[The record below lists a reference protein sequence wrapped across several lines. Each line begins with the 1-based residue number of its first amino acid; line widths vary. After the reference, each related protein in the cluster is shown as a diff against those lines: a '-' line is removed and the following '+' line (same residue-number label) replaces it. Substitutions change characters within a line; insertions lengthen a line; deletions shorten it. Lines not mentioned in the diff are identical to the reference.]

1 MVIFFRVASLGRP
14 IFHLRLLVLQIPGD
28 PLHGVD
34 VDVDG
39 AKGPAARVAR
49 QGDPPDLLAPSAWTN
64 HWSPLGE
71 LLDLYGGYIIYIH
84 IYIYIYICIYIH
96 IHMYKYIYVYIYLHI
111 YIHIYI
117 YTYILLLLLLLLLLL
132 YIYNY
137 IYYIDNSW
145 W

>member
-1 MVIFFRVASLGRP
+1 MVIFFRVASLGWP

-28 PLHGVD
+28 PLHGV
-34 VDVDG
+34 VVVVYG

-84 IYIYIYICIYIH
+84 IHIHIYMYIYICICIC
-96 IHMYKYIYVYIYLHI
+96 IYIYIHI
-111 YIHIYI
+111 YIHIY
-117 YTYILLLLLLLLLLL
+117 TYI
-132 YIYNY
+132 Y
-137 IYYIDNSW
+137 IYYYYCYCYYYYIYIIIYII
-145 W
+145 

>member
-28 PLHGVD
+28 PLHGV
-34 VDVDG
+34 VVVVVYG

-71 LLDLYGGYIIYIH
+71 LLDLYGGYIL
-84 IYIYIYICIYIH
+84 YIYILCIIFSYII
-96 IHMYKYIYVYIYLHI
+96 
-111 YIHIYI
+111 
-117 YTYILLLLLLLLLLL
+117 
-132 YIYNY
+132 
-137 IYYIDNSW
+137 
-145 W
+145 